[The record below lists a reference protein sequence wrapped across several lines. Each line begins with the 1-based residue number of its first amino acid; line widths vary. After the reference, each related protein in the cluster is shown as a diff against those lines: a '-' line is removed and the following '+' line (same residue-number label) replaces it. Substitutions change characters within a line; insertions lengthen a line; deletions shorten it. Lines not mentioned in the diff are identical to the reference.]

1 MLIFPMLHTPRLT
14 LRKLEVEDLSSLV
27 KYANNKTIADNII
40 NIPHPYREPDAAFRM
55 SYVVQ
60 GFKQKTRFVFA
71 IIWKES
77 GELIGEISLH
87 LLDKNTPHGQ
97 LAYWIGEP
105 FWNRGITTEA
115 VEAVLDFGFK
125 KLNLDLIYADCY
137 AHNIASQKVL
147 LNNKMQEHKRNGNLV
162 MFRILNLNP

>member
-1 MLIFPMLHTPRLT
+1 MLHTPRLT
-14 LRKLEVEDLSSLV
+14 LRKLEVEDLPSLV
-27 KYANNKTIADNII
+27 KYANNKTISDNII

-87 LLDKNTPHGQ
+87 LLDKSNPHGQ

-105 FWNRGITTEA
+105 FWNKGITTEA
-115 VEAVLDFGFK
+115 VEALLDFGFK

-147 LNNKMQEHKRNGNLV
+147 LKNKMQEHKRNGNLV
-162 MFRILNLNP
+162 MFRILKEKLNP